1 MDVEALRT
9 FVAVAEAG
17 QFQAAADELGVSQQA
32 VSKRIAALERHIEAT
47 LLVRTPRGSRLSLDG
62 QVFLPHAKKVL
73 AAIAQAEQAV
83 RPGSRPLRVDI
94 LNRRIAPAQAVYR
107 FYRSHPEV
115 ELDAVTLSTENAAQA
130 AQAVLEGT
138 IDASFRALPAHQVPA
153 GISTERLLDAP
164 LELLVGPGHPLADAS
179 WVRPTDLTGHRI
191 WIPGITPGTEWAAF
205 YQALSESFGL
215 SIDALGP
222 NFGDEVLMDALADS
236 AALAT
241 LVGSGDRYVWPQTHD
256 LRRIPLHDPTPVYPH
271 VLLFRNEDQHPV
283 LTALREYLRATR
295 PPSRHDMWTP
305 DWVDRRPDDH
315 RNSHAPGARAPHC
328 RGTGS

>member
-1 MDVEALRT
+1 VDVEALRT

-73 AAIAQAEQAV
+73 AAMAQAEQAV
-83 RPGSRPLRVDI
+83 RPGSRPLRVDV

-107 FYRSHPEV
+107 FYRSDPEV
-115 ELDAVTLSTENAAQA
+115 DLDAITLSTENAVQA
-130 AQAVLEGT
+130 AQAVLDGT

-153 GISTERLLDAP
+153 GISAERLLDSS
-164 LELLVGPGHPLADAS
+164 LELLVGPGHPLAGTP
-179 WVRPTDLTGHRI
+179 WVRPTDLAGHRI

-205 YQALSESFGL
+205 YQALSEEFGL

-222 NFGDEVLMDALADS
+222 NFGDEALMDALADS

-241 LVGSGDRYVWPQTHD
+241 LVGSGDRYLWPQAHD

-271 VLLFRNEDQHPV
+271 ILLFRSEDQHPV
-283 LTALREYLRATR
+283 LTALREYLRTTGPRTPDKVWA
-295 PPSRHDMWTP
+295 P
-305 DWVDRRPDDH
+305 DWVDR
-315 RNSHAPGARAPHC
+315 
-328 RGTGS
+328 